1 MKRTEY
7 IFQSII
13 HQMLKYKDFNI
24 LIDGKSFFNTS
35 IKNKQ
40 ACEKIIEMERNN
52 GYTTCNLLEYEYFSI
67 HCKQMIWA
75 RKLN

>member
-7 IFQSII
+7 IVQSII
-13 HQMLKYKDFNI
+13 HQMLKYKDFNV
-24 LIDGKSFFNTS
+24 LIDGKSFFNTL

-40 ACEKIIEMERNN
+40 AREKIIEMERNN

-67 HCKQMIWA
+67 HCKQMVWA

>member
-35 IKNKQ
+35 IKNKE
-40 ACEKIIEMERNN
+40 ACEKIFEMERNN

>member
-35 IKNKQ
+35 IKNKE

-52 GYTTCNLLEYEYFSI
+52 GYTTCNLLEYENFSI